1 MTIDILH
8 RYTKAVLYHSTSAP
22 DLSAAVV
29 EAVKDGANLD
39 GANLDGAYLHGANLD
54 GANLDGANLDGAN
67 LHGAY
72 LRGAN
77 LRGANLRGANLRG
90 ANLEPGKTRLG
101 WNSHVLISEL
111 LWRAADTESRG
122 MLAAYAGRRTD
133 WCWVQWA
140 SWEHP
145 ERDWALRELA
155 RWVCPDDDAPE
166 CVLAIL
172 RTPVTEGNDGKQG

>member
-39 GANLDGAYLHGANLD
+39 GANLDGAY
-54 GANLDGANLDGAN
+54 
-67 LHGAY
+67 
-72 LRGAN
+72 
-77 LRGANLRGANLRG
+77 LRGANLRG